1 MQNAPPEVDRDALTR
16 VEASLNRVLLGKP
29 EAVRLSLI
37 CLLAN
42 GHLLIQDQPGVGK
55 TTLAHALAQ
64 VLGLNYRRIQ
74 FTSDLL
80 PGDVLGVSVFEQARS
95 RFEFHPGPIF
105 TQVLLA
111 DEVNRAPPK
120 TQSALLEAMQERQV
134 SVDGN
139 TYPLP
144 EPFFVIATQNPLEQ
158 IGTHPLPESQ
168 LDRFLMCIE
177 LGYPDTQ
184 SERALLE
191 GLGHRDDSQPVPA
204 EASPADLQT
213 WQATVTTVT
222 TTPPLLDYL
231 QALLQASRDP
241 ALFQSGLS
249 PRAGLG
255 LLRAAR
261 ASALLD
267 GRTFVTPDDVRRVLP
282 ALAVHRI
289 TSRDPGSREAAVD
302 RLLECVPAE

>member
-1 MQNAPPEVDRDALTR
+1 
-16 VEASLNRVLLGKP
+16 
-29 EAVRLSLI
+29 
-37 CLLAN
+37 
-42 GHLLIQDQPGVGK
+42 
-55 TTLAHALAQ
+55 
-64 VLGLNYRRIQ
+64 
-74 FTSDLL
+74 
-80 PGDVLGVSVFEQARS
+80 
-95 RFEFHPGPIF
+95 
-105 TQVLLA
+105 
-111 DEVNRAPPK
+111 
-120 TQSALLEAMQERQV
+120 
-134 SVDGN
+134 
-139 TYPLP
+139 
-144 EPFFVIATQNPLEQ
+144 
-158 IGTHPLPESQ
+158 
-168 LDRFLMCIE
+168 MCIE

-213 WQATVTTVT
+213 WQATVNAVT

>member
-1 MQNAPPEVDRDALTR
+1 MQNAPLEVDRDALTR

>member
-1 MQNAPPEVDRDALTR
+1 MQNASPEMDRDALTR

-191 GLGHRDDSQPVPA
+191 GLGHRDDSKPVPA

-231 QALLQASRDP
+231 QALLHASRDP

-267 GRTFVTPDDVRRVLP
+267 GRMFATPDDVRRVLP

-289 TSRDPGSREAAVD
+289 TSRDPGSRGAAVD

>member
-1 MQNAPPEVDRDALTR
+1 MDRDALTR

-177 LGYPDTQ
+177 LGYPDTK

-191 GLGHRDDSQPVPA
+191 GFGHREDSVPASA
-204 EASPADLQT
+204 EASPEELQI
-213 WQATVTTVT
+213 WQAAVVRVT

-231 QALLQASRDP
+231 QRLLHTSRDP
-241 ALFQSGLS
+241 ALFQTGLS

-267 GRTFVTPDDVRRVLP
+267 GRTFATPDDLRRVLP

-289 TSRDPGSREAAVD
+289 TARDHGSRGAAVD